1 MKNIKNTLRKL
12 LLTETIIIPYSYM
25 GRYIKIGNKI
35 GKIIDI
41 DSEKETVS
49 IIYEDEPDKVYTV
62 NAELL
67 EDAILLG
74 WFINKC

>member
-12 LLTETIIIPYSYM
+12 LLSETIIIPYSYI
-25 GRYIKIGNKI
+25 GRYVKIGNKI

-49 IIYEDEPDKVYTV
+49 IVYEGEPDEIYTI

-74 WFINKC
+74 WFI

>member
-74 WFINKC
+74 